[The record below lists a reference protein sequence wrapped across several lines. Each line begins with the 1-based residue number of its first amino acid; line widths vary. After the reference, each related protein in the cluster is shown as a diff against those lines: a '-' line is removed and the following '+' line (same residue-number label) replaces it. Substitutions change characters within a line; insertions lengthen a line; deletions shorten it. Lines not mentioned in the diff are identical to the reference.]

1 MLSNYQKVRDFNISF
16 GIGRSVQPDN
26 KLFKLRWD
34 LIEEESNELF
44 EAINNKDYIE
54 VIDAVSDILYVVF
67 GASDSFEYDIDSD
80 INNPFESID
89 NIISRL
95 NLKLSDNIE
104 KMRFGKDRMKLIFEN
119 ENEIKKLNKLKEDY
133 TYELFQLSEAFEIK
147 NIPLI
152 IKHLVVIHNYMY
164 VFAYLFGFDLD
175 HTFDLV
181 HQSNMS
187 KLAETEEIARMTV
200 KWYMNNEPRYDSPV
214 YRLSPV
220 LVNEEQRWV
229 IYNYNT
235 GKALKSINYQAVNFN
250 HLF

>member
-16 GIGRSVQPDN
+16 GIGRSTQPDN

-44 EAINNKDYIE
+44 EALNNQDYIE
-54 VIDAVSDILYVVF
+54 IIDAVSDILYVVF
-67 GASDSFEYDIDSD
+67 GASDSFEYDIDND

-95 NLKLSDNIE
+95 NLKLSPNIE
-104 KMRFGKDRMKLIFEN
+104 QMRFGKDRMKLIFEN
-119 ENEIKKLNKLKEDY
+119 KSEIEKLNKLKQDY
-133 TYELFQLSEAFEIK
+133 TYELFQLKASFDIK
-147 NIPLI
+147 NIPDI
-152 IKHLVVIHNYMY
+152 IKHLVIIHNYMY
-164 VFAYLFGFDLD
+164 AFAYLFGFDLD
-175 HTFDLV
+175 YTFDLV

-200 KWYMNNEPRYDSPV
+200 KWYMNNETRYDSPV
-214 YRLSPV
+214 YRLSTV

>member
-34 LIEEESNELF
+34 LIQEESNELF
-44 EAINNKDYIE
+44 DALNNKDYIE
-54 VIDAVSDILYVVF
+54 IIDAVSDILYVVF
-67 GASDSFEYDIDSD
+67 GASDSFEYDIDND
-80 INNPFESID
+80 INNPNESIN
-89 NIISRL
+89 NIITRL
-95 NLKLSDNIE
+95 DLKLSENIE
-104 KMRFGKDRMKLIFEN
+104 KMPFGSERMKLIFEN
-119 ENEIKKLNKLKEDY
+119 ENEKEKLNKLKQDY
-133 TYELFQLSEAFEIK
+133 TYELFELSEAFDTKKI
-147 NIPLI
+147 LTI

-200 KWYMNNEPRYDSPV
+200 KWYKENEKRYDSPV

>member
-34 LIEEESNELF
+34 LIEEEANELF
-44 EAINNKDYIE
+44 DALNNKDYIE

-67 GASDSFEYDIDSD
+67 GASDSFEYDIDND
-80 INNPFESID
+80 INNPDESID

-95 NLKLSDNIE
+95 NLKLSPNVE
-104 KMRFGKDRMKLIFEN
+104 QMRFGNDRMKLIFEN
-119 ENEIKKLNKLKEDY
+119 EIEIKKLNKLKEDF
-133 TYELFQLSEAFEIK
+133 TYELFQLSAAFDIK
-147 NIPLI
+147 KIPVI
-152 IKHLVVIHNYMY
+152 IKHLVIIHNYMY
-164 VFAYLFGFDLD
+164 AFAYLFGFDLD

-200 KWYMNNEPRYDSPV
+200 KWYMNNEPRYDSPA
-214 YRLSPV
+214 YRLSTV

>member
-16 GIGRSVQPDN
+16 GIGRSAQPDN

-44 EAINNKDYIE
+44 DALNNKDCIE

-67 GASDSFEYDIDSD
+67 GASDSFEHDIDND
-80 INNPFESID
+80 INNPDESID

-95 NLKLSDNIE
+95 NLKLSPNVE
-104 KMRFGKDRMKLIFEN
+104 QMRFEKNRMNLIFEN
-119 ENEIKKLNKLKEDY
+119 ENEIKKLNKLKEDF
-133 TYELFQLSEAFEIK
+133 TYELFQLSAAFDIK
-147 NIPLI
+147 KIPVI
-152 IKHLVVIHNYMY
+152 IKHLVIIHNYMY
-164 VFAYLFGFDLD
+164 AFAYLFGFDLD

-187 KLAETEEIARMTV
+187 KLAETEEIAQQTV
-200 KWYMNNEPRYDSPV
+200 EWYKENEKRYDSPV

-220 LVNEEQRWV
+220 LVNDEQRWV
-229 IYNYNT
+229 IYNYNS